1 MTYCEGDQDNP
12 FAPENILEY
21 FDLSRS
27 STVSGWCLDL
37 GENYTLRLTDY
48 TLRQIGNNDRIFLSH
63 FKLYGSLYNEDD
75 WYLLSKQ
82 EKVDWRSQCWSHVT
96 LGHKDVSY
104 KTKTWKVEEEV
115 KACRYFKIVK
125 MKRSVLGTNRWWLG
139 GIELYGVLS
148 VLDFAERNL

>member
-1 MTYCEGDQDNP
+1 MTYGEGEQDNRSP
-12 FAPENILEY
+12 PENILEY
-21 FDLSRS
+21 FHLSSS

-48 TLRQIGNNDRIFLSH
+48 TLRQIGNNDKTFLSH
-63 FKLYGSLYNEDD
+63 FKLYGSLYNEND

-82 EKVDWRSQCWSHVT
+82 MQVDWRSQNWSHVP
-96 LGHKDVSY
+96 LGQKDVAY
-104 KTKTWKVEEEV
+104 KTKTWKVEKEV

-125 MKRSVLGTNRWWLG
+125 MKKSPHGTKRWCLG